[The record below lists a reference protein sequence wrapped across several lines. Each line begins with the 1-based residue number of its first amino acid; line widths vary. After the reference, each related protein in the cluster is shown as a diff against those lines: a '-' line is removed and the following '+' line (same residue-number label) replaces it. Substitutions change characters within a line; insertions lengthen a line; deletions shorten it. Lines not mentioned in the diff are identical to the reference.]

1 MAEIISDL
9 VEEEGSPIEDL
20 EVQEDV
26 VQVGEEVVEEIPE
39 KFKGKSA
46 KDIADSYINLE
57 KEYGRKAQEI
67 GELRKLTDQILAQQ
81 IAKPVQDRQEEPVV
95 DDSDFFV
102 DPQKAVERAIANH
115 PKIKQYEAQAVQTQQ
130 KATLERFTAKHS
142 DYQDVLKD
150 EEFQQWVTSSPV
162 RQRLFVHA
170 NSQYDFDAADELF
183 SQYKERKQLINGV
196 KQQSKDNRDA
206 ALKASTVPTG
216 SNAESSKKTY
226 RRTDLI
232 RLKMT
237 DPNRYES
244 LSDEIMKAYSE
255 GRVK

>member
-1 MAEIISDL
+1 MAELIDDL
-9 VEEEGSPIEDL
+9 VEEEGSSIESL
-20 EVQEDV
+20 EQVDEV
-26 VQVGEEVVEEIPE
+26 VAEEVVEDIPE
-39 KFKGKSA
+39 KFRGKSA

-67 GELRKLTDQILAQQ
+67 GELRKLTDQILTQQ
-81 IAKPVQDRQEEPVV
+81 IATNKEPDKQESV
-95 DDSDFFV
+95 DDTDFFV

-115 PKIKQYEAQAVQTQQ
+115 PKIKQYEEQTLQAQH
-130 KATLERFTAKHS
+130 KANMERFAAKHN
-142 DYQDVLKD
+142 DYQEVLQED
-150 EEFQQWVTSSPV
+150 DFQQWVAASPV
-162 RQRLFVHA
+162 RQRLFAQA
-170 NSQYDFDAADELF
+170 NSQYDFESADEIF

-216 SNAESSKKTY
+216 NATTDSSKKVY
-226 RRTDLI
+226 RRSDLI

-237 DPNRYES
+237 DPNRYEA
-244 LSDEIMKAYSE
+244 LSDDIMKAYAE